1 MSRRKRYY
9 DPGSGPFTQQ
19 DPIGIAGGANVYGF
33 VDGDPINYQDPFGLC
48 GPATLICARIAVLA
62 MTRLVPAATSIG
74 AAMTGLSGRHGG
86 AAHRARVAQVADDIV
101 QAGVD
106 LGIKIT
112 AGGGRL
118 PERAVAVAGGRI
130 RFPDIIAQAAD
141 GTRVFINV
149 GRQNLNGTPVA
160 REVRAL
166 EDLAEVAAS
175 FFLSYNKP

>member
-1 MSRRKRYY
+1 
-9 DPGSGPFTQQ
+9 
-19 DPIGIAGGANVYGF
+19 
-33 VDGDPINYQDPFGLC
+33 
-48 GPATLICARIAVLA
+48 
-62 MTRLVPAATSIG
+62 
-74 AAMTGLSGRHGG
+74 
-86 AAHRARVAQVADDIV
+86 VAQVADDIV

-112 AGGGRL
+112 AGGGGL

-141 GTRVFINV
+141 GSRVFINV

-166 EDLAEVAAS
+166 DGLAEVAAS